1 MVVKEDCLTDVSSD
15 GCGDEELA
23 VAVAVAVPLG
33 SDEEAQ
39 AQAQAAVTAS
49 REAGIATIRNHCEH
63 HLISNPTSTYVTWI
77 ATLHPENAHV
87 TIDSRFLIPG

>member
-1 MVVKEDCLTDVSSD
+1 MVVKGDCPTDVSSD
-15 GCGDEELA
+15 GGVGDEELA
-23 VAVAVAVPLG
+23 VAVAVPLD
-33 SDEEAQ
+33 SDEE

>member
-1 MVVKEDCLTDVSSD
+1 MAVKEDCSTDLSSD
-15 GCGDEELA
+15 GGGGDEELA
-23 VAVAVAVPLG
+23 VAVAIPFV

-49 REAGIATIRNHCEH
+49 REAGIATIRNHCEL

>member
-1 MVVKEDCLTDVSSD
+1 MVVKEDCPTDVSSD
-15 GCGDEELA
+15 GGVGDEELA
-23 VAVAVAVPLG
+23 VAVAVPLD
-33 SDEEAQ
+33 SNEE

>member
-1 MVVKEDCLTDVSSD
+1 MAVKEDCSTDASSD
-15 GCGDEELA
+15 DGGGDEELA
-23 VAVAVAVPLG
+23 VAVAIPLDS
-33 SDEEAQ
+33 SDEE

-63 HLISNPTSTYVTWI
+63 HLMSNPTSTYVTWI

>member
-1 MVVKEDCLTDVSSD
+1 MVVKEDCPTDVSSD
-15 GCGDEELA
+15 GGVGDEELA
-23 VAVAVAVPLG
+23 VAVAVPLD
-33 SDEEAQ
+33 SNEEAE
-39 AQAQAAVTAS
+39 AQAAVTAS

>member
-1 MVVKEDCLTDVSSD
+1 MAVKEDCPTDVSSD
-15 GCGDEELA
+15 GGDGDEEELA
-23 VAVAVAVPLG
+23 VAVAVPLD
-33 SDEEAQ
+33 SDEE
-39 AQAQAAVTAS
+39 AQAAVTAS

>member
-1 MVVKEDCLTDVSSD
+1 MVVKEDCPTDVSSD
-15 GCGDEELA
+15 GGVGDEELS
-23 VAVAVAVPLG
+23 VAVAVPLD
-33 SDEEAQ
+33 SNEE

>member
-1 MVVKEDCLTDVSSD
+1 MVVKEDCPTDVSSD
-15 GCGDEELA
+15 GGVGDEELA
-23 VAVAVAVPLG
+23 LAVAVPLD
-33 SDEEAQ
+33 SNEE

>member
-1 MVVKEDCLTDVSSD
+1 MAVKEDCSTDLSSD
-15 GCGDEELA
+15 GGGGDEELA
-23 VAVAVAVPLG
+23 VAVAIPFV
-33 SDEEAQ
+33 SDEE

-49 REAGIATIRNHCEH
+49 REAGIATIRNHCELH
-63 HLISNPTSTYVTWI
+63 VISNPTSTYVTWI

>member
-1 MVVKEDCLTDVSSD
+1 MVVKEDCPTDVSSD
-15 GCGDEELA
+15 GGGGDDELA
-23 VAVAVAVPLG
+23 VAVAVPLDS
-33 SDEEAQ
+33 SDEE

-49 REAGIATIRNHCEH
+49 REAGITTIRNHCEH

>member
-1 MVVKEDCLTDVSSD
+1 MAVKEDCSTDLSSD
-15 GCGDEELA
+15 GGGGDEELA
-23 VAVAVAVPLG
+23 VAVAIPLDD
-33 SDEEAQ
+33 SEEE
-39 AQAQAAVTAS
+39 AQAAVTAS